1 MKNTDTPDLTWNDP
15 EALSE
20 AQRYASPIPSRTLI
34 LNILGQNPNPLS
46 HAEFVTLFNLHD
58 PDAIEAVSR
67 RLSAMVRD
75 SQLST
80 VGHSPL
86 RYRLLSEDDLFVGKV
101 QSHTNGFG
109 FVVLEDHPDLFLTE
123 REMRLV
129 FNGDIVSARATGNDR
144 RGRPLGRIVEVKSR
158 QQTQVIG
165 QLQMQEGQYYIQP
178 SAPNAHQPIALE
190 PEQVLA
196 AKLSVGDSAQIEI
209 DDYPTREEYANG
221 HIVEAFSDKVDTQL
235 IIPTTLIDF
244 DLPYIFSKDV
254 LRETAKYKEPG
265 AADRKGRKDL
275 REMALITI
283 DGEDARDF
291 DDAVYAEKRSG
302 GGFRLVVAI
311 ADVSAYVK
319 LGMALDDE
327 AQNRG
332 TSVYFPNH
340 VVPMLPEDLSN
351 GLCSLKPNVDRLCMV
366 CDIVLSRAGNVMSY
380 EFYEAVMHS
389 QARTTY
395 NQVADFLAGNKDA
408 IPNIPAVHKSV
419 DVLNQLFHVMLTVR
433 AKRGAM
439 EFETTETYMTFDD
452 KGAITAIKPRT
463 RNDAHRLI
471 EECMLLANTCAAD
484 FALKHHIPVLY
495 RNHEPPESSRV
506 QKVRD
511 YVKLL
516 GLSFPE
522 KPMQSDYQAIIA
534 ATKDRID
541 AASIHTVLLRS
552 MMQAVYAPENLGHFG
567 LAYEAYTHF
576 TSPIRRYPDL
586 LLHRAIKAHLQGKNA
601 VLEGNQL
608 VAAGENFSRTERR
621 ADDASRSVMSW
632 LKTQY
637 MQQHIGDRFVGVITA
652 VTEFGFFVTLSDLY
666 VEGLVHVRNLGND
679 FYEFNVASQA
689 MHGKTHGQK
698 FALGDKVEIQVAGA
712 NLEERKIDFQ
722 LVKQL
727 SSGGREIR
735 EKAPRAAANA
745 AVKPAEKAPAKAAPK
760 RAAAQP
766 VTEQAVTVKI
776 TPAKPAAPAAQTDG
790 TAPERTGPS
799 SRNSRRKAAA
809 KARAAAAQAQAGSAT
824 EPTAPANTPAA
835 QQPTK
840 PAAKRPARATPT
852 TAAKPAASAPAA
864 PVEAPAVAAPTQPAR
879 PSRRKPAP
887 AAAPAQAATPAA
899 TAPKAPATA
908 PAAAPAKA
916 PVKPTAKPKAAPK
929 PAPVAAEPAV
939 TIPQAKVTVEVV
951 EAAPKAKKAKAEKAA
966 EAKPAKKE
974 KAKKE
979 DSKKDKDSSKKSK
992 EKKSKDKDE
1001 SGKAKKKKSS

>member
-1 MKNTDTPDLTWNDP
+1 MKNTNTPDLTWNDP
-15 EALSE
+15 DALSE
-20 AQRYASPIPSRTLI
+20 AQRYASPIPSRNLI
-34 LNILGQNPNPLS
+34 LNILGQNPSPLS
-46 HAEFVTLFNLHD
+46 HAEFVTLFNLHE

-80 VGHSPL
+80 EGHNPL
-86 RYRLLSEDDLFVGKV
+86 RYRLLSEDDLFIGKV

-109 FVVLEDHPDLFLTE
+109 FVVLADHPDLFLTE

-129 FNGDIVSARATGNDR
+129 FNGDTVSARATGNDR
-144 RGRPLGRIVEVKSR
+144 RGRPLGRIVEVKTR

-165 QLQMQEGQYYIQP
+165 QLQMQDGQYYVQP

-244 DLPYIFSKDV
+244 DLPYIFSADV

-265 AADRKGRKDL
+265 AADRKGRKDI
-275 REMALITI
+275 RELPLITI

-302 GGFRLVVAI
+302 GGFRLIVAI

-380 EFYEAVMHS
+380 EFYESVMHS

-395 NQVADFLAGNKDA
+395 DQVASFLGGQVDA

-419 DVLNQLFHVMLTVR
+419 ETLNQLFNVMLGVR

-484 FALKHHIPVLY
+484 FALKHDIPVLY
-495 RNHEPPESSRV
+495 RNHEPPESNRV

-735 EKAPRAAANA
+735 EKAPRAQTT
-745 AVKPAEKAPAKAAPK
+745 PATAKSTAKATPAP
-760 RAAAQP
+760 RGA
-766 VTEQAVTVKI
+766 T
-776 TPAKPAAPAAQTDG
+776 AKPAAPAKAAAAKPATPAAAAVDPA
-790 TAPERTGPS
+790 APTPS
-799 SRNSRRKAAA
+799 TRNSRRKAAA
-809 KARAAAAQAQAGSAT
+809 KARAANAAAQPAQPNA
-824 EPTAPANTPAA
+824 APQVKAAPAA
-835 QQPTK
+835 QPTAAPKQPQARK
-840 PAAKRPARATPT
+840 PQPAPQAPVVADT
-852 TAAKPAASAPAA
+852 TAAATPAQTT
-864 PVEAPAVAAPTQPAR
+864 APTR
-879 PSRRKPAP
+879 PSRRKPAAQVQTPP
-887 AAAPAQAATPAA
+887 AAAPVAPAA
-899 TAPKAPATA
+899 VAPVVAAPAAAKPAPKAPAKPKPVAAKPVAT
-908 PAAAPAKA
+908 PAVA
-916 PVKPTAKPKAAPK
+916 PVVVDTRSETADKPKKATKPKAEK
-929 PAPVAAEPAV
+929 PAKVEDAKPV
-939 TIPQAKVTVEVV
+939 K
-951 EAAPKAKKAKAEKAA
+951 KAKKD
-966 EAKPAKKE
+966 
-974 KAKKE
+974 
-979 DSKKDKDSSKKSK
+979 DSKSK
-992 EKKSKDKDE
+992 EKSKDDSKKSKDKKPKDKEE